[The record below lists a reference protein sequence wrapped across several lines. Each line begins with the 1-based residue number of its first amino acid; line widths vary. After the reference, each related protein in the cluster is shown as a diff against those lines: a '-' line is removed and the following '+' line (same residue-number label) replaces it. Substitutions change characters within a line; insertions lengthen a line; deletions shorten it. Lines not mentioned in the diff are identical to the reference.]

1 MTTKTDSKM
10 KVNTSEAS
18 IDAQA
23 ASGVS
28 ITQKQN
34 AKVEG
39 KHRNWSITLNNPTE
53 EELAVWKA
61 ASSHHWVEK
70 ALGQLER
77 GESGTIHLQAMLK
90 TKPVRFAQVK
100 KLLPRAH
107 IEVAHH
113 ELALERYVK
122 KEDTR
127 VASLPDQTNMIQTAT
142 PRAIQDRL
150 TSVVYERIYDK
161 GLPLVW
167 RRHEVELTGGVCV
180 SRWKCTYLEDEEDD
194 LEVPYPFEACI
205 RKNRKYVESHAD
217 QIIDEAIACMIAD
230 GVYGAEYVTANVACR
245 AALKRFIVEICI
257 RNENQRLQEAFQRTQ
272 AFYQAGNEAE
282 TVPEDI
288 DP

>member
-1 MTTKTDSKM
+1 MSSQM
-10 KVNTSEAS
+10 KRNTSEAS

-39 KHRNWSITLNNPTE
+39 THKTWSITLNNPTE

-61 ASSHHWVEK
+61 ASSHHWVKK
-70 ALGQLER
+70 ALGQLEK

-127 VASLPDQTNMIQTAT
+127 VASLPDQTNTIQTVT
-142 PRAIQDRL
+142 PRSIQDRL
-150 TSVVYERIYDK
+150 TSVVYERIYHK

-167 RRHEVELTGGVCV
+167 RRHEVEAYGVSV
-180 SRWKCTYLEDEEDD
+180 SRWKSTFLEDEEDD
-194 LEVPYPFEACI
+194 SIEVPYPFEACI
-205 RKNRKYVESHAD
+205 RRNRKYVEFHAD
-217 QIIDEAIACMIAD
+217 ELIDEAIGGLIAD
-230 GVYGAEYVTANVACR
+230 GVYGAEYATANVACR
-245 AALKRFIVEICI
+245 AALKRYIVEICI
-257 RNENQRLQEAFQRTQ
+257 RNDNQRNQEQAQRTQ
-272 AFYQAGNEAE
+272 AFYQAGNEEADAE
-282 TVPEDI
+282 SI

>member
-1 MTTKTDSKM
+1 M
-10 KVNTSEAS
+10 KRNTSEAS

-39 KHRNWSITLNNPTE
+39 THKTWSITLNNPTE

-61 ASSHHWVEK
+61 ASSHHWVKK
-70 ALGQLER
+70 ALGQLEK

-127 VASLPDQTNMIQTAT
+127 VASLPDQTSTIQTAT

-150 TSVVYERIYDK
+150 TSVVYELIYEK
-161 GLPLVW
+161 GLPLKW
-167 RRHEVELTGGVCV
+167 TRRDVDVYGVTV
-180 SRWKCTYLEDEEDD
+180 SRWSSTYHEYDETKEYDANGM
-194 LEVPYPFEACI
+194 YPFEACI
-205 RKNRKYVESHAD
+205 RMNRKYIEWRAD
-217 QIIDEAIACMIAD
+217 DVIDAAIGGLVAD
-230 GVYGAEYVTANVACR
+230 GMYGAEYATANVACR
-245 AALKRFIVEICI
+245 SALKRYLVEICI
-257 RNENQRLQEAFQRTQ
+257 RNDNQRAQEQAQRTQ
-272 AFYQAGNEAE
+272 AFYQAGNEETDAE
-282 TVPEDI
+282 SI